1 MKRSTSYDSPRSDNP
16 AATSEARKLQMAAKA
31 QRLAEKKLED
41 GTASSQLIIYI
52 LNQTSQKEEL
62 EKKQREADIALK
74 QAKVDA
80 IKSASEIKDM
90 FEEAMRMFKTY
101 HGDDEDA

>member
-16 AATSEARKLQMAAKA
+16 AATSEARKLQMSAKA

-62 EKKQREADIALK
+62 EKKQREADITLK